1 MDTLEIKGSW
11 NKKKGKL
18 MQKWAELTEDD
29 LQYTEGKEDELLG
42 RVQKKTGKSREE
54 ARRIIN
60 EA

>member
-1 MDTLEIKGSW
+1 MENLKIKGSW

-29 LQYTEGKEDELLG
+29 LQYTEGREEELLG
-42 RVQKKTGKSREE
+42 RVQKKTGKSRDE

>member
-1 MDTLEIKGSW
+1 MDTLDIKGSW